1 MDMDGF
7 RTYIAEHVGG
17 AGALLLGMSTCLC
30 QRMRHANALI
40 ISHHKRPVETLP
52 VGRER
57 AITAENTPMQI
68 GFFDRLK
75 QSLVGERRATI
86 SPRIKM

>member
-1 MDMDGF
+1 M
-7 RTYIAEHVGG
+7 
-17 AGALLLGMSTCLC
+17 LLGMATCLC

-40 ISHHKRPVETLP
+40 ISHHKKPVETLP

-75 QSLVGERRATI
+75 QSLLGENKAAI
-86 SPRIKM
+86 SPKIKM